1 MWNWSYTLQ
10 GCISNQDGMPSRFVY
25 SIAKIGTDRLYAG
38 TNYGAAVINTLNNS
52 VIEVWSAG
60 DDTQRARTVKIGDI
74 LYLGFENTGIARYD
88 LLNYSWLQAWDG
100 TQGYIN
106 DDDVTTLAHGRDA
119 GTMWAGGD
127 FGLTLIDVL
136 NDTVR
141 QSWISAG

>member
-1 MWNWSYTLQ
+1 
-10 GCISNQDGMPSRFVY
+10 MPSRFVY

-88 LLNYSWLQAWDG
+88 
-100 TQGYIN
+100 
-106 DDDVTTLAHGRDA
+106 
-119 GTMWAGGD
+119 
-127 FGLTLIDVL
+127 
-136 NDTVR
+136 
-141 QSWISAG
+141 